1 MSCQCPSLR
10 WMSKVLPSVYQFL
23 SIMNDPLTLLLCKLF
38 LFALHEKCHNIQSL
52 PIMIHL
58 NTIECRE
65 SFIKHKEAGWALN
78 IQPSRLAK
86 QREIAG
92 KSQTHE
98 GVEPS
103 GGF

>member
-1 MSCQCPSLR
+1 
-10 WMSKVLPSVYQFL
+10 
-23 SIMNDPLTLLLCKLF
+23 
-38 LFALHEKCHNIQSL
+38 
-52 PIMIHL
+52 MIHL